1 MDGKPDAEL
10 VSDSLAGDREAFSA
24 LVRKYQVYA
33 YGVAISTVSDFDLA
47 RDVVQEAFLCA
58 YRDLRKLREPARF
71 AGWLHG
77 IVRHTGLRALKEMAQ
92 LRSMADD
99 LRRQARPEPQPPDEV
114 AEETERL
121 ELVRSALGRLGTK
134 NREAVSLYYVDG
146 LSYSE
151 IAGFLGVTEV
161 TVQGRLQRARVTLR
175 KELEMVEETFKER
188 ELPGDFSEEVRRLL
202 DARIAGEAESR
213 RAIQRLVE
221 IGAPAVD
228 PLLAALDDPRKLVR
242 RVAARILCQIGDARA
257 LPVMLR
263 ALFRKAADPWM
274 ANVLYSGRLLAVPG
288 ARDALLAQLK
298 ENDSLGHWVA
308 IRILS
313 LGRGDQKIYDALL
326 AFYRNPEQSVYRRYE
341 ALSALCNSAPE
352 SASELLAEAATGAN
366 VRLRGWALLFAS
378 RHGVQLPLEACL
390 RIVRSTSNAPSG
402 IRAGELALQHG
413 EAGRQGLERLMRE
426 GTETGRVLAA
436 GALARNGSQEAI
448 HFLIEELARRIKDRR
463 SSPAVSDAPAQCAL
477 DELPKWM
484 ADHPQQMQRMADLLW
499 TLAWFPLRKTTPIA
513 ERVWRGNTRG
523 AGAAALRIL
532 ARQMGDELVTE
543 LRQVLREGKPVKVA
557 REAFWAMHKLRDA
570 AIPTVR
576 EMLESEHW
584 TERKAAVCLLRRWNL
599 LADADRAHALKDQCA
614 AVRLAIAQRTVVRHR

>member
-1 MDGKPDAEL
+1 MDVKPDAEL

-77 IVRHTGLRALKEMAQ
+77 IVRHTGLRALREMAQ

-99 LRRQARPEPQPPDEV
+99 LRRQTRPEPQPPDEV

-121 ELVRSALGRLGTK
+121 ELVRSALERLSTK

-146 LSYSE
+146 LSYSD

-188 ELPGDFSEEVRRLL
+188 ELPRDFSEEVRRLL
-202 DARIAGEAESR
+202 DATIAGESERR
-213 RAIQRLVE
+213 RAVERLVE

-228 PLLAALDDPRKLVR
+228 PLLTALDDPRKLVCR
-242 RVAARILCQIGDARA
+242 AAARILCQIGDARA

-263 ALFRKAADPWM
+263 ALFSKRDPWT
-274 ANVLYSGRLLAVPG
+274 ASVLYSGRLLAVPG

-298 ENDSLGHWVA
+298 ENDDWGHWVA
-308 IRILS
+308 LRILS
-313 LGRGDQKIYDALL
+313 FARGDQKVYDAIL
-326 AFYRNPEQSVYRRYE
+326 AYYRSPDEVLNRSD
-341 ALSALCNSAPE
+341 ALSALCKVAPE
-352 SASELLAEAATGAN
+352 SASELLAEAATGTNA
-366 VRLRGWALLFAS
+366 RLRVATVWLAS
-378 RHGVQLPLEACL
+378 GDGVQLPLEACL
-390 RIVRSTSNAPSG
+390 RIIGSTGNAPSG
-402 IRAGELALQHG
+402 IRAAELALQHG
-413 EAGRQGLERLMRE
+413 EAGRNGLERLMRE
-426 GTETGRVLAA
+426 GTETERVLAA
-436 GALARNGSQEAI
+436 AALARKGSLEAI
-448 HFLIEELARRIKDRR
+448 HLLIEELARGIKDRKSR
-463 SSPAVSDAPAQCAL
+463 RMVSRTLARCAL

-484 ADHPQQMQRMADLLW
+484 ADHPQQMERMADLLW
-499 TLAWFPLRKTTPIA
+499 TLARFPLRTAAPIA
-513 ERVWRGNTRG
+513 ERVWRSNTRG

-532 ARQMGDELVTE
+532 ARQKGAEFIPE
-543 LRQVLREGKPVKVA
+543 LRQVLREGKPVRIA
-557 REAFWAMHKLRDA
+557 REAFWAMHNLRDA
-570 AIPTVR
+570 AVPTVR

-584 TERKAAVCLLRRWNL
+584 TERKAAVSLLRRWNL
-599 LADADRAHALKDQCA
+599 LADTDRARALKDPHP
-614 AVRLAIAQRTVVRHR
+614 AVRLAVRYR

>member
-1 MDGKPDAEL
+1 MDLKPDAEL

-77 IVRHTGLRALKEMAQ
+77 IVRHTGLRALREMAQ

-99 LRRQARPEPQPPDEV
+99 LRRQARLEPQPPDEV

-121 ELVRSALGRLGTK
+121 ELVRSALERLGTK
-134 NREAVSLYYVDG
+134 NREAVSLFYVDG

-188 ELPGDFSEEVRRLL
+188 ELPRDFSEEVRRLL
-202 DARIAGEAESR
+202 DATIAGEAER
-213 RAIQRLVE
+213 RCAIERLVE

-228 PLLAALDDPRKLVR
+228 PLLTALDDPRKLVCR
-242 RVAARILCQIGDARA
+242 AAARILCQIGDARA

-263 ALFRKAADPWM
+263 ALFSEGGSWTAS
-274 ANVLYSGRLLAVPG
+274 VLYSGRLLAVPG

-298 ENDSLGHWVA
+298 ENDEKGHWTA
-308 IRILS
+308 LRILS
-313 LGRGDQKIYDALL
+313 FARGDQKVYDAIL
-326 AFYRNPEQSVYRRYE
+326 AYYRSPEEVLNRSE
-341 ALSALCNSAPE
+341 ALSALCKLAPE
-352 SASELLAEAATGAN
+352 SASDLLAEAAMGTNA
-366 VRLRGWALLFAS
+366 RLRGATLWLA
-378 RHGVQLPLEACL
+378 RCHGVELPLEACL
-390 RIVRSTSNAPSG
+390 RIIASTRNDALIR
-402 IRAGELALQHG
+402 IRAAEMALQHG
-413 EAGRQGLERLMRE
+413 EAGRKSLELLMRQ
-426 GTETGRVLAA
+426 GTETERMMAA
-436 GALARNGSQEAI
+436 GALAWKGSQEAI
-448 HFLIEELARRIKDRR
+448 HLLIEELARGIKDRKSR
-463 SSPAVSDAPAQCAL
+463 LVVSWTLARCAL

-484 ADHPQQMQRMADLLW
+484 ADHPQQTERMADLLW
-499 TLAWFPLRKTTPIA
+499 TLAQFPLRKATPIA
-513 ERVWRGNTRG
+513 ERVWRDNTRG

-532 ARQMGDELVTE
+532 ARQKGAEFIPE
-543 LRQVLREGKPVKVA
+543 LRQVLRKGKPVKVA

-584 TERKAAVCLLRRWNL
+584 TERKAALSLLQRWNL
-599 LADADRAHALKDQCA
+599 LADADRARALKDPHP
-614 AVRLAIAQRTVVRHR
+614 AVRLAVR